1 MGDHL
6 AVLNMPIE
14 ARKRSHTVTAF
25 EPFTLLSALAMAT
38 ERIGLIATAST
49 TYDEPFHIARR
60 FASLDHLSE
69 GRAGWNIVTTGNPET
84 SHNFGGWHGMII
96 GGAPDTQ
103 EIERASCRERV
114 CQYV

>member
-1 MGDHL
+1 
-6 AVLNMPIE
+6 
-14 ARKRSHTVTAF
+14 
-25 EPFTLLSALAMAT
+25 MAT

-84 SHNFGGWHGMII
+84 SHNFGSDQHLAHG
-96 GGAPDTQ
+96 TRY
-103 EIERASCRERV
+103 ERAREFSAVVRGLWDSWADRSAARRV
-114 CQYV
+114 GKEWVSTGRSRGVRDS